1 MTGDK
6 EQQRILRDTGRALR
20 AIRRFLVDLAYPGKG
35 RRPIEWSL
43 LIRVVHLHLTGL
55 LIAEFGHA
63 GAIEL
68 TVDALN
74 HHRPSDS
81 RVTLQWHGAAI
92 DAVERPSVH

>member
-6 EQQRILRDTGRALR
+6 EQQRTFHQASRALR
-20 AIRRFLVDLAYPGKG
+20 GIRRLLVELAYPGKG
-35 RRPIEWSL
+35 RRPIEWAL

-74 HHRPSDS
+74 HHRPADS
-81 RVTLQWHGAAI
+81 PVTLQWHGAAI